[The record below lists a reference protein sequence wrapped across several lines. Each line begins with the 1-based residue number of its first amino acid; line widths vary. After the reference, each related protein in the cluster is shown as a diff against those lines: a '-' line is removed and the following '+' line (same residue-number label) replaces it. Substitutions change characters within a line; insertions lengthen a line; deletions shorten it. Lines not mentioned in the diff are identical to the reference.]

1 MVDKSI
7 YTKNQPKEISE
18 GLQNFIDSMVEEIVL
33 EGKPF
38 DTQKKYLKKFCE
50 NERLDF
56 DKLEADIITFIE
68 ILDSFKTSFSKL
80 QVKLAEEKGRDCH
93 ITDETVKELVSYSS
107 PKNLQEEII
116 PEAIDIK
123 VPEPRETDDSDKPK
137 KKRVWPWIV
146 GIGVVAMIAIAML
159 LGISHNKSDIDTE
172 RYFSCQTVGDYRNY
186 LVEFGHNAKY
196 YDEAKHFID
205 NYMADSVAKTETQSK
220 AKEEEALYNACTT
233 IEVCDNYL
241 KQYPQGR
248 YREEVLNKKY
258 EFEKQTIQST
268 GDIGSES
275 NQSLTPLEKKVVG
288 KHLLSLQWIS
298 WDYFGT
304 CEISKIEN
312 GRYRCVG
319 SQLSKENS
327 DYLKL
332 DGYISI
338 VNENHL
344 KFTGVIKTKVYHLN
358 NGNEYVREGT
368 FDFKATDG
376 RKYWREQEMAG
387 PDGCTDYIDIF
398 FQKK

>member
-1 MVDKSI
+1 MEDQSI
-7 YTKNQPKEISE
+7 FTKKQPKEISE
-18 GLQNFIDSMVEEIVL
+18 GLQSFIDSMVEEIVL

-38 DTQKKYLKKFCE
+38 DAQKKYLKKFSE
-50 NERLDF
+50 NEGLDY
-56 DKLEADIITFIE
+56 DKLEADITTFIE
-68 ILDSFKTSFSKL
+68 ILDSLKTAFSKL

-93 ITDETVKELVSYSS
+93 ITDETVKKLVSYSS
-107 PKNLQEEII
+107 QKNSQEEILS
-116 PEAIDIK
+116 EAIVVK
-123 VPEPRETDDSDKPK
+123 EPELGTTDDSDKPK
-137 KKRVWPWIV
+137 KKKGWIWIV
-146 GIGVVAMIAIAML
+146 GIGAAAIITIAIL
-159 LGISHNKSDIDTE
+159 FGISHSDSDIDTDS
-172 RYFSCQTVGDYRNY
+172 YYSCQTVDDYRNY
-186 LVEFGHNAKY
+186 LIDFGHNAKY
-196 YDEAKHFID
+196 YNEAKQFID
-205 NYMADSVAKTETQSK
+205 SYMADSIAKDEAQRR
-220 AKEEEALYNACTT
+220 AKEEEDLYNSCTT
-233 IEVCDNYL
+233 IAECDNYL

-258 EFEKQTIQST
+258 ELEKQTIQST
-268 GDIGSES
+268 GDIDSES
-275 NQSLTPLEKKVVG
+275 NQDLTPLEKKVVG

-312 GRYRCVG
+312 GKYRCVG
-319 SQLSKENS
+319 SQRSKENS

-338 VNENHL
+338 VNEKHL
-344 KFTGVIKTKVYHLN
+344 KFTGVIRTKVYHLN

>member
-1 MVDKSI
+1 MEDQSI
-7 YTKNQPKEISE
+7 FTNYQPKEISE

-33 EGKPF
+33 KGKPF
-38 DTQKKYLKKFCE
+38 DSQKKYLKKFSE
-50 NERLDF
+50 NEGLDY
-56 DKLEADIITFIE
+56 DKLEADITTFIE
-68 ILDSFKTSFSKL
+68 ILDSLKTAFNKL

-93 ITDETVKELVSYSS
+93 ITDETVKKLVSYSS

-123 VPEPRETDDSDKPK
+123 VPEPRGTDDSNKPK

-146 GIGVVAMIAIAML
+146 GIGVLAMIAIAML
-159 LGISHNKSDIDTE
+159 LGLSHSESDIDTE
-172 RYFSCQTVGDYRNY
+172 RYYSCQTVDDYRNY
-186 LVEFGHNAKY
+186 LIDFGHNAKY
-196 YDEAKHFID
+196 YDEAKQFID
-205 NYMADSVAKTETQSK
+205 SCMADSVAKDEAQRR
-220 AKEEEALYNACTT
+220 AKQEEDLYNSCTT
-233 IEVCDNYL
+233 IEECDNYL

-248 YREEVLNKKY
+248 YREEVTNKKS
-258 EFEKQTIQST
+258 ELEIRTTQST

-275 NQSLTPLEKKVVG
+275 NQSLTSLEKKVVG
-288 KHLLSLQWIS
+288 KHLLSLQAIS

-304 CEISKIEN
+304 CDISKIEN

-319 SQLSKENS
+319 SQRSKENS

-344 KFTGVIKTKVYHLN
+344 KFTGSIKTKVSTDNH
-358 NGNEYVREGT
+358 GNEFVREGT
-368 FDFKATDG
+368 FDFEAYDG

-387 PDGCTDYIDIF
+387 PGSLTYYIDIY
-398 FQKK
+398 FQKR